1 MGEKE
6 ARSLCDREAILRDPA
21 RVGPRMREALGLI
34 LALDPA
40 SGSPLCQDRARCEAT
55 IEAHAAALEMAEPR
69 ASLAVQIRARKRMA
83 DGQPDEA
90 ERLLATECSK
100 ASDRGACAKLRIEAA
115 AQLKGPDRLANA
127 VRDYLSAECSRA
139 RECADAA
146 QWAGNVRAT
155 RGEWGAAMA
164 LYNRAAREDPGEARW
179 LALADAAS
187 RMGAHAQA
195 VEALEKVAQKRGGAD
210 PALRKR
216 IEEERSKAAGT
227 LFAP

>member
-1 MGEKE
+1 
-6 ARSLCDREAILRDPA
+6 
-21 RVGPRMREALGLI
+21 
-34 LALDPA
+34 
-40 SGSPLCQDRARCEAT
+40 
-55 IEAHAAALEMAEPR
+55 
-69 ASLAVQIRARKRMA
+69 
-83 DGQPDEA
+83 DEA
-90 ERLLATECSK
+90 ERMLAAECAR
-100 ASDRGACAKLRIEAA
+100 ASDRGACAKLRVEAA

-195 VEALEKVAQKRGGAD
+195 VEALEKLAQKRGGAE